1 MSYENVLV
9 EKRDQIGFI
18 TLNRP
23 QAMNTFNVPFARELN
38 DALWE
43 MEQDPEVR
51 VVVIDANGKHFSTGI
66 SLDEF
71 KGKTNKEYREFIHL
85 MDEHNHT
92 IAKMKKPVI
101 ASVKGYAL
109 ANGAGLSFACDLTVA
124 AEDAKFGTTAIN
136 VGLICLGPAAPLAR
150 NVGRKK
156 ALEMVLTGDIIPAAE
171 AQRLGLVNKVVPPD
185 QLEAATLELATKLAA
200 KSPLALQIG
209 KAGHLWDARCPLP
222 PGPGHA
228 GRHVCGPVQHG
239 RCGGRGQGVSGEEK
253 TGVAG
258 TLTAQRFLRPAGSEI
273 QKGCQVNNDE
283 PRRGNEKSWIQFLG
297 QLRRERVLYEMDQT
311 PGQAGLYRRP

>member
-1 MSYENVLV
+1 MDYTNVMV
-9 EKRDQIGFI
+9 EKRDRIGFI
-18 TLNRP
+18 SLNRP

-43 MEQDPEVR
+43 MENDPEVR

-71 KGKTNKEYREFIHL
+71 KGKTCKDYREFIHL

-136 VGLICLGPAAPLAR
+136 VGLICLGPAAPLVR

-156 ALEMVLTGDIIPAAE
+156 ALEMVLTGDIISAAE

-185 QLEAATLELATKLAA
+185 KLEEATLELATKLAA
-200 KSPLALQIG
+200 KSPLALQMG
-209 KAGHLWDARCPLP
+209 KAGIY
-222 PGPGHA
+222 
-228 GRHVCGPVQHG
+228 
-239 RCGGRGQGVSGEEK
+239 
-253 TGVAG
+253 
-258 TLTAQRFLRPAGSEI
+258 GSEDLPYH
-273 QKGCQVNNDE
+273 KALDRLGDMFAALCSTEDAEEGVKAFL
-283 PRRGNEKSWIQFLG
+283 EKRKPDWK
-297 QLRRERVLYEMDQT
+297 ER
-311 PGQAGLYRRP
+311 

>member
-1 MSYENVLV
+1 MSYTNVLV
-9 EKRDQIGFI
+9 DKRDHIGFI

-43 MEQDPEVR
+43 MEKDPEVR

-71 KGKTNKEYREFIHL
+71 KEKSSKEYREFIHL

-92 IAKMKKPVI
+92 LAKMKKPVI

-150 NVGRKK
+150 NVGLKK
-156 ALEMVLTGDIIPAAE
+156 TLEMVLTGDIISAAE
-171 AQRLGLVNKVVPPD
+171 AERLGLVNKVVPSD
-185 QLEAATLELATKLAA
+185 KLEDATLELATKLAA

-209 KAGHLWDARCPLP
+209 KSGVYAMHNVPYPQALNMLSDRFAALCSTEDAEE
-222 PGPGHA
+222 
-228 GRHVCGPVQHG
+228 
-239 RCGGRGQGVSGEEK
+239 GVKAFLEK
-253 TGVAG
+253 
-258 TLTAQRFLRPAGSEI
+258 RKPE
-273 QKGCQVNNDE
+273 
-283 PRRGNEKSWIQFLG
+283 W
-297 QLRRERVLYEMDQT
+297 RER
-311 PGQAGLYRRP
+311 

>member
-1 MSYENVLV
+1 MEYTNVLV

-23 QAMNTFNVPFARELN
+23 QAMNTFTVPFARDLN
-38 DALWE
+38 DALWD
-43 MEQDPEVR
+43 MENDPEVR

-71 KGKTNKEYREFIHL
+71 KEKSSKEYCEFIHL

-150 NVGRKK
+150 NVGLKK
-156 ALEMVLTGDIIPAAE
+156 ALEMVLTGDMITAAE
-171 AQRLGLVNKVVPPD
+171 AQRLGLVNRVVPPD
-185 QLEAATLELATKLAA
+185 KLEETTLELATKLAA
-200 KSPLALQIG
+200 KSPLALQAG
-209 KAGHLWDARCPLP
+209 KAGLYAM
-222 PGPGHA
+222 
-228 GRHVCGPVQHG
+228 
-239 RCGGRGQGVSGEEK
+239 QGVPYFQALDMLSDRFAALCSTEDAEE
-253 TGVAG
+253 GVKA
-258 TLTAQRFLRPAGSEI
+258 FL
-273 QKGCQVNNDE
+273 
-283 PRRGNEKSWIQFLG
+283 EKRKPVWK
-297 QLRRERVLYEMDQT
+297 ER
-311 PGQAGLYRRP
+311 

>member
-38 DALWE
+38 DALMA

-51 VVVIDANGKHFSTGI
+51 VVVIDANGKNFSTGI

-156 ALEMVLTGDIIPAAE
+156 ALEMVLLGDIIPAAE
-171 AQRLGLVNKVVPPD
+171 AQRLGLVNRVVPPD

-209 KAGHLWDARCPLP
+209 KAGLYGMADVPYHQALDLLGDMFAALCSTEDAEE
-222 PGPGHA
+222 
-228 GRHVCGPVQHG
+228 
-239 RCGGRGQGVSGEEK
+239 GVKAFLEK
-253 TGVAG
+253 
-258 TLTAQRFLRPAGSEI
+258 RKPE
-273 QKGCQVNNDE
+273 
-283 PRRGNEKSWIQFLG
+283 W
-297 QLRRERVLYEMDQT
+297 RER
-311 PGQAGLYRRP
+311 

>member
-1 MSYENVLV
+1 MSYTNVLV
-9 EKRDQIGFI
+9 DKRDHIGFI

-43 MEQDPEVR
+43 MEKDPEVR

-71 KGKTNKEYREFIHL
+71 KEKTSKEYCEFIHL

-92 IAKMKKPVI
+92 LARMKKPVI

-150 NVGRKK
+150 NVGLKK
-156 ALEMVLTGDIIPAAE
+156 ALEMVLTGDIISAAE
-171 AQRLGLVNKVVPPD
+171 AERLGLVNKVVPSEK
-185 QLEAATLELATKLAA
+185 LEDATLELAAKLAA
-200 KSPLALQIG
+200 KSPLALQTG
-209 KAGHLWDARCPLP
+209 KSGVYAMQNVPYSQALNMLSDRFAALCSTEDAEEGVKAFLEKRK
-222 PGPGHA
+222 
-228 GRHVCGPVQHG
+228 PV
-239 RCGGRGQGVSGEEK
+239 
-253 TGVAG
+253 
-258 TLTAQRFLRPAGSEI
+258 
-273 QKGCQVNNDE
+273 
-283 PRRGNEKSWIQFLG
+283 W
-297 QLRRERVLYEMDQT
+297 RER
-311 PGQAGLYRRP
+311 

>member
-1 MSYENVLV
+1 MNNANVLV
-9 EKRDQIGFI
+9 EKREQIGII

-38 DALWE
+38 DALWD
-43 MEQDPEVR
+43 MEKDPEIR
-51 VVVIDANGKHFSTGI
+51 VVVIEANGKHFSTGI

-71 KGKTNKEYREFIHL
+71 KGKTNKEYREFIRL

-92 IAKMKKPVI
+92 IASMKKPVI

-136 VGLICLGPAAPLAR
+136 VGLICLGPAAPLVR

-156 ALEMVLTGDIIPAAE
+156 ALEMVLLGEIISAAE
-171 AQRLGLVNKVVPPD
+171 AERLGLVNKVVPSD
-185 QLEAATLELATKLAA
+185 KLEEATLEMATQLAA

-209 KAGHLWDARCPLP
+209 KAGIYGTEDVPYHQALDMLSERFAALCSTEDAEE
-222 PGPGHA
+222 
-228 GRHVCGPVQHG
+228 
-239 RCGGRGQGVSGEEK
+239 GVKAFLEK
-253 TGVAG
+253 
-258 TLTAQRFLRPAGSEI
+258 RKPE
-273 QKGCQVNNDE
+273 
-283 PRRGNEKSWIQFLG
+283 W
-297 QLRRERVLYEMDQT
+297 RER
-311 PGQAGLYRRP
+311 

>member
-1 MSYENVLV
+1 MELTNVLV
-9 EKRDQIGFI
+9 EKREQIGFL

-23 QAMNTFNVPFARELN
+23 QAMNTFNVPLARELN

-71 KGKTNKEYREFIHL
+71 KGKTNQEYRKFIRL

-150 NVGRKK
+150 NVGLKK
-156 ALEMVLTGDIIPAAE
+156 ALEMVLTGDIISAAE

-200 KSPLALQIG
+200 KSPMALQIG
-209 KAGHLWDARCPLP
+209 KAGIYGMINVPYSQALDMLSDRFAALCSTEDAEE
-222 PGPGHA
+222 
-228 GRHVCGPVQHG
+228 
-239 RCGGRGQGVSGEEK
+239 GVKAFLEK
-253 TGVAG
+253 
-258 TLTAQRFLRPAGSEI
+258 RKPE
-273 QKGCQVNNDE
+273 
-283 PRRGNEKSWIQFLG
+283 W
-297 QLRRERVLYEMDQT
+297 RER
-311 PGQAGLYRRP
+311 

>member
-1 MSYENVLV
+1 MEYTNVMV
-9 EKRDQIGFI
+9 EKQDKIGII

-43 MEQDPEVR
+43 MEKDPEVR

-71 KGKTNKEYREFIHL
+71 KNKTNKEYREFIHL

-92 IAKMKKPVI
+92 IARMKKPVI

-109 ANGAGLSFACDLTVA
+109 ANGAGLSFACDLTIA

-156 ALEMVLTGDIIPAAE
+156 ALEMVLLGEIIPAPE
-171 AQRLGLVNKVVPPD
+171 ALRLGLVNKVVPPE
-185 QLEAATLELATKLAA
+185 QLEEATLEWAKKLAE

-209 KAGHLWDARCPLP
+209 KAGIYGVQDMPYHEGLDVLGDMFAALCSTEDAE
-222 PGPGHA
+222 A
-228 GRHVCGPVQHG
+228 GVKAFL
-239 RCGGRGQGVSGEEK
+239 EK
-253 TGVAG
+253 KK
-258 TLTAQRFLRPAGSEI
+258 PEW
-273 QKGCQVNNDE
+273 K
-283 PRRGNEKSWIQFLG
+283 
-297 QLRRERVLYEMDQT
+297 ER
-311 PGQAGLYRRP
+311 